1 MEFLQK
7 TFDDDV
13 SLLVSD
19 YTLNTLFFMAQ
30 QSGAMNKKFQNDTS
44 NILQINI
51 DTESFSNVVQELKS
65 KYPENKNMEVKV
77 FVNAI
82 NHKQPQLST
91 DVDGS
96 VFNFNFGID
105 FNVFNS
111 TDPWDDPVKE
121 LSLNVTAHFKLQFLV
136 QGGKLN
142 IICFRTV
149 IDSLEKKLDNLSADE
164 TNLKNGLNNFLNDIL
179 KTLKPQMSN
188 IDVFGTIAK
197 TFNVTLSNPMIL
209 TEEKFLILAFDV
221 DEF

>member
-1 MEFLQK
+1 MEFIQR

-13 SLLVSD
+13 SLLISD
-19 YTLNTLFFMAQ
+19 YSINSLLFMAQ
-30 QSGAMNKKFQNDTS
+30 QSGALNKKFQNDTT
-44 NILQINI
+44 NFLQMNI
-51 DTESFSNVVQELKS
+51 DTESFSSVVEELKS
-65 KYPENKNMEVKV
+65 KYPENKNMEVKI

-82 NHKQPQLST
+82 NHMQPLLST

-96 VFNFNFGID
+96 VFSFNFGID

-149 IDSLEKKLDNLSADE
+149 IDSVEKKLDNLSADE
-164 TNLKNGLNNFLNDIL
+164 TKLKAGLDNLLNGIL

-188 IDVFGTIAK
+188 IDVFGYIANS
-197 TFNVTLSNPMIL
+197 FNVTLSNPMII
-209 TEEKFLILAFDV
+209 TEEKYLIVAFNV
-221 DEF
+221 NEF